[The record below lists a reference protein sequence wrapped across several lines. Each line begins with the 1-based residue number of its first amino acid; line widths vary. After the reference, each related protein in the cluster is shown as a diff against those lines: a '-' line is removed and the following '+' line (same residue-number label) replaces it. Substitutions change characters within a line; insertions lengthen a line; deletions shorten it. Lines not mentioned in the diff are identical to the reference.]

1 MQSTC
6 QRAPQETADR
16 LREADTKKGCRSSI
30 RYVRAQS
37 KEPRPSR
44 SVPMNS
50 CQPTGSTPQ
59 QLAHEHGMLRS
70 ARNLGGG
77 CGSGVLES
85 EPPKKGRRSSPT
97 LRWFRSDSASAAT
110 TLGLCTVEIRRV
122 GHRVGVLPWHS
133 LGCDAESGGE
143 REHTPEETGAPVSM
157 RSERA
162 REGTTAMV
170 ARTQLHK
177 HFFHVVR
184 RLGGRLEVRQ
194 LVLARI
200 RLPLVSR
207 DDSVLLPILLVRRE
221 CNDHVRLAV
230 KFELAHPTFCTLE
243 RLEAVAQQNGQML
256 DESRVSKSDSDS
268 DSSPSCEGCVRTLL
282 YHTRRSR
289 PRRRGSTLAPAPYN
303 VPIRPCPRSQIGSCH
318 RCRPMALETAG
329 KQHPRL

>member
-1 MQSTC
+1 MAWA
-6 QRAPQETADR
+6 RASPPKR
-16 LREADTKKGCRSSI
+16 TKVVSNARMVQIGLSKRSHHPWAVHCRDSSSWTS
-30 RYVRAQS
+30 RW
-37 KEPRPSR
+37 RPS
-44 SVPMNS
+44 VALV
-50 CQPTGSTPQ
+50 G
-59 QLAHEHGMLRS
+59 LR
-70 ARNLGGG
+70 
-77 CGSGVLES
+77 
-85 EPPKKGRRSSPT
+85 RRE
-97 LRWFRSDSASAAT
+97 LRR
-110 TLGLCTVEIRRV
+110 
-122 GHRVGVLPWHS
+122 
-133 LGCDAESGGE
+133 E
-143 REHTPEETGAPVSM
+143 RERESTQEETGAPVSM
-157 RSERA
+157 HSEQV

-289 PRRRGSTLAPAPYN
+289 PRRRGSTLAPAPCN
-303 VPIRPCPRSQIGSCH
+303 VPNRPCPRSQIGSCH
-318 RCRPMALETAG
+318 RCRPMAPETAG